1 MQQQINLYQ
10 SGFRRTTQI
19 FCATSLI
26 RAGGIIM
33 FAMLLTYGFAVHK
46 LSNVDTELQ
55 IVGDQDAAFVQHLQK
70 LQATIADLEIK
81 MSGAERLDDAMR
93 LLDEKKLILAL
104 VQSSTL
110 GDSEGFSRYL
120 TSLARQDT
128 DGLLLTQI
136 NLSAFG
142 DRTRLEGQALRADLV
157 PAYLQGL
164 AGEPPFAHQKFHHF
178 QIIGAADP
186 ASGIVSFSLNSEA
199 HAGDK
204 QVRRQ

>member
-10 SGFRRTTQI
+10 AGFRRATQNFGATT
-19 FCATSLI
+19 LV
-26 RAGGIIM
+26 RASGIIM
-33 FAMLLTYGFAVHK
+33 LAMLLTYGIAVYK
-46 LSNVDTELQ
+46 LSSVDAELQ
-55 IVGDQDAAFVQHLQK
+55 IVSDQDSAFVQHLQK
-70 LQATIADLEIK
+70 LQATIADLEVK

-93 LLDEKKLILAL
+93 LLDEKQLILSL

-164 AGEPPFAHQKFHHF
+164 ASEPPFAHQKFHHF
-178 QIIGAADP
+178 QINGADEP
-186 ASGIVSFSLNSEA
+186 SSGIVSFSLNSEA
-199 HAGDK
+199 QASDK